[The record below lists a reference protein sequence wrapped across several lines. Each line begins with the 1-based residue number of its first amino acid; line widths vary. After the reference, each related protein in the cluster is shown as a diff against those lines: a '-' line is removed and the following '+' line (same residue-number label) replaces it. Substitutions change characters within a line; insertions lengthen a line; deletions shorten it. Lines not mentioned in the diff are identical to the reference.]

1 MSHLF
6 GRSANGLHH
15 HKARRSP
22 LPFNHT
28 GSSALNEKLLS
39 ESDGAESSYTLLF
52 LPLPFSNPRRKLRLV
67 LPLPPRVSRRLL
79 RPRALLVLLGAVA
92 ILFLLLGRG
101 NSRKPADNSS
111 PKKSVWQNP
120 FSPDTNVFSREEL
133 RSIWE
138 WEVMSGHYPSARKG
152 QSASLLPG
160 RPYSLVLSR
169 RASKGSMDMLT
180 PPATMCALL

>member
-6 GRSANGLHH
+6 GRSATGLHH

-39 ESDGAESSYTLLF
+39 ESEGAESSYTLIF
-52 LPLPFSNPRRKLRLV
+52 LPLPFSNPRRKLRVV
-67 LPLPPRVSRRLL
+67 LPLPPRISRRLL
-79 RPRALLVLLGAVA
+79 RPRALLILLGAVA
-92 ILFLLLGRG
+92 VLILLLGRG
-101 NSRKPADNSS
+101 GSRKQVDNSS

-138 WEVMSGHYPSARKG
+138 WEVMSGHYPSARR
-152 QSASLLPG
+152 G
-160 RPYSLVLSR
+160 RSS
-169 RASKGSMDMLT
+169 
-180 PPATMCALL
+180 